1 MRYLRRSTFEPF
13 VCFVFFVGSLCL
25 GLTSCA
31 KRETSVEEGLRT
43 QTLLLGN
50 QNEPATLDPHIIDAL
65 TDGIIANAL
74 FEGLA
79 TLDEAT
85 SQPLPGVAERWDVSA
100 DGLTY
105 TFHLRAN
112 AVWSNGDPLTARD
125 FAFSFQ
131 RLLTPSFGAA
141 YSYMLWPIKN
151 AERFNKGEMKEF
163 SAVGVDVVDDRT
175 LRVRLENPT
184 PYLPSLTT
192 HQTWFPVHRATV
204 EKFGRSDDRANRWTD
219 PGHFIGNGAFIL
231 VEWKPNARLTVAK
244 NPRYWDAAHTSLER
258 IVFFPIE
265 KADVEDLNFRAG
277 QMHLTFDVPKSKLAT
292 YRAQAPSPLRIEPLL
307 NTTYLNFNT
316 TKPPFTDPR
325 VRRALSLAVDRT
337 ALSQNVLNGA
347 FLAAPTMVP
356 PACGDY
362 VSTAKVTRDLDTAR
376 RLLAEAGFPG
386 GKGLPSI
393 PVQVLNDENQPRVM
407 EALQAIW
414 LKELGVKIT
423 IEPFEQKTL
432 FQNQQNLQHT
442 LAVLGWTGDYADAS
456 TFLDIF
462 RTGNGQN
469 WTGWG
474 NKDFDALLDQAAR
487 TTDPL
492 ARLTLFQKAEALLLD
507 QAPISPLLHRARTY
521 LIHPSVK
528 NWAPAPLGTR
538 RFQLIRLEK

>member
-1 MRYLRRSTFEPF
+1 
-13 VCFVFFVGSLCL
+13 
-25 GLTSCA
+25 
-31 KRETSVEEGLRT
+31 
-43 QTLLLGN
+43 
-50 QNEPATLDPHIIDAL
+50 
-65 TDGIIANAL
+65 
-74 FEGLA
+74 
-79 TLDEAT
+79 
-85 SQPLPGVAERWDVSA
+85 
-100 DGLTY
+100 
-105 TFHLRAN
+105 
-112 AVWSNGDPLTARD
+112 
-125 FAFSFQ
+125 
-131 RLLTPSFGAA
+131 
-141 YSYMLWPIKN
+141 
-151 AERFNKGEMKEF
+151 
-163 SAVGVDVVDDRT
+163 
-175 LRVRLENPT
+175 
-184 PYLPSLTT
+184 
-192 HQTWFPVHRATV
+192 
-204 EKFGRSDDRANRWTD
+204 
-219 PGHFIGNGAFIL
+219 
-231 VEWKPNARLTVAK
+231 
-244 NPRYWDAAHTSLER
+244 
-258 IVFFPIE
+258 
-265 KADVEDLNFRAG
+265 
-277 QMHLTFDVPKSKLAT
+277 
-292 YRAQAPSPLRIEPLL
+292 
-307 NTTYLNFNT
+307 
-316 TKPPFTDPR
+316 